1 MIEIDN
7 LMNGN
12 FPTNYKAL
20 LISDYADETTNGK
33 LIGRLKED
41 FKSMKNHELIYI
53 TYRKALFNFIVN
65 VFKFDD
71 HHVELTPIESRAFKD
86 INDVTNYVRSI
97 QTHMSNEVYIHETHP
112 IEMPEVFDNNI

>member
-1 MIEIDN
+1 MIDIDN

-12 FPTNYKAL
+12 FPMYYKAL

-33 LIGRLKED
+33 LIGRLKVD
-41 FKSMKNHELIYI
+41 FISIKNHGLIYI
-53 TYRKALFNFIVN
+53 TYRKELFNFIVN

-71 HHVELTPIESRAFKD
+71 HHIELTPIESRTFKD
-86 INDVTNYVRSI
+86 INDVTKYVRSI
-97 QTHMSNEVYIHETHP
+97 QTHMSKEVYIHETHL